1 MGLALILG
9 LAAAIAAL
17 ILCGS
22 LAFIAYLKFFRA
34 GVLSSSPTSDVE
46 LGADEGQAADVS
58 KLAISPQKDA
68 DVRRHRWQEVEALL
82 GDRAA
87 AAVIGEGGFSTVY
100 LARLPDSTLAALKV
114 YAGGGGDLPRR
125 AFRQELDVLLRLR
138 HPRIVR
144 LLAYSDDREEDDDE
158 EGVLM
163 LEYVP
168 NGTLHEKLHGGG
180 STLPWAARTRVAYE
194 VAGAVEY
201 LHDGGGSS
209 LPIVHGDL
217 TTANV
222 LLHVDLGPKLCDFG
236 SARVGF
242 SAAVR
247 PAAPVVGSPGY
258 ADPHYLRTGIASK
271 KTDVYSFG
279 VLLLE
284 LLTGRPA
291 VGSEGG
297 MTLAAAMAPRLRGA
311 GSGVAEVVD
320 PRLGGEYDEAE
331 AAAMAAIAASCVGE
345 QPTSRP
351 SMTEIRSIM
360 REEVG
365 SSVMSTFDEGSDGQN
380 KETKE

>member
-144 LLAYSDDREEDDDE
+144 LLAYSDDREGFVMDCRRRRRRRRGSDVGVRTERDAPREAPWWWLHPAMGRAHACRVRGRRCRRVSPRRRRLQPPDRPRRPDDGE
-158 EGVLM
+158 RAPPCRSRPQALRLRVGPGRILGGGPAGGASGGVTGLHRPA
-163 LEYVP
+163 LPPDRDRLQENGRVQLRGPPPGTP
-168 NGTLHEKLHGGG
+168 NGTPSRRIGGRNDAGGGDGAAAAGRGEWGGGGGG
-180 STLPWAARTRVAYE
+180 SQVGWRVRR
-194 VAGAVEY
+194 G
-201 LHDGGGSS
+201 GGGSYGGDRRI
-209 LPIVHGDL
+209 LRRGATNLEAVDDGDTEHHAGGGGIVGD
-217 TTANV
+217 
-222 LLHVDLGPKLCDFG
+222 VDL
-236 SARVGF
+236 R
-242 SAAVR
+242 
-247 PAAPVVGSPGY
+247 
-258 ADPHYLRTGIASK
+258 
-271 KTDVYSFG
+271 
-279 VLLLE
+279 
-284 LLTGRPA
+284 
-291 VGSEGG
+291 
-297 MTLAAAMAPRLRGA
+297 
-311 GSGVAEVVD
+311 
-320 PRLGGEYDEAE
+320 
-331 AAAMAAIAASCVGE
+331 
-345 QPTSRP
+345 
-351 SMTEIRSIM
+351 
-360 REEVG
+360 
-365 SSVMSTFDEGSDGQN
+365 
-380 KETKE
+380 

>member
-9 LAAAIAAL
+9 LAAAAAAL

-22 LAFIAYLKFFRA
+22 LIFIAYLKFFRA
-34 GVLSSSPTSDVE
+34 GVLSPSPTSDVE
-46 LGADEGQAADVS
+46 LGADGGQAADVS
-58 KLAISPQKDA
+58 KPAISPQKEA

-82 GDRAA
+82 GGRAA

-114 YAGGGGDLPRR
+114 YAGGGGELPRR
-125 AFRQELDVLLRLR
+125 AFRQELAVLLRLR

-144 LLAYSDDREEDDDE
+144 LLAYSDDRDE
-158 EGVLM
+158 EGVLL

-242 SAAVR
+242 SAAVG

-258 ADPHYLRTGIASK
+258 TDPHYLRTGIASK

-320 PRLGGEYDEAE
+320 PRLGGEYDEVE

-345 QPTSRP
+345 QPTVRP
-351 SMTEIRSIM
+351 SMTEIRCIM
-360 REEVG
+360 RAEVG
-365 SSVMSTFDEGSDGQN
+365 SSVMSTSDEGSNGPT

>member
-9 LAAAIAAL
+9 FAAATAAL

-22 LAFIAYLKFFRA
+22 LIFIAYLKFFRA

-46 LGADEGQAADVS
+46 LGTDEGQTADVS
-58 KLAISPQKDA
+58 KLTISPQKEA

-100 LARLPDSTLAALKV
+100 LA
-114 YAGGGGDLPRR
+114 
-125 AFRQELDVLLRLR
+125 
-138 HPRIVR
+138 
-144 LLAYSDDREEDDDE
+144 
-158 EGVLM
+158 
-163 LEYVP
+163 
-168 NGTLHEKLHGGG
+168 
-180 STLPWAARTRVAYE
+180 
-194 VAGAVEY
+194 
-201 LHDGGGSS
+201 S

-271 KTDVYSFG
+271 KSDVYSFG

-291 VGSEGG
+291 IGSEGG

-320 PRLGGEYDEAE
+320 PRFLYLTRGQKGGETAQPIMIGFVTIATQANIARGPRTGLFRTRRQLESNPAPSRTDGSREDLHRGLAE
-331 AAAMAAIAASCVGE
+331 IKHNPIPQSFCH
-345 QPTSRP
+345 TK
-351 SMTEIRSIM
+351 ILK
-360 REEVG
+360 
-365 SSVMSTFDEGSDGQN
+365 STTNQNRNDLPRQN
-380 KETKE
+380 KNNNWSRNGARQAHNNRPKQARASASPVSK